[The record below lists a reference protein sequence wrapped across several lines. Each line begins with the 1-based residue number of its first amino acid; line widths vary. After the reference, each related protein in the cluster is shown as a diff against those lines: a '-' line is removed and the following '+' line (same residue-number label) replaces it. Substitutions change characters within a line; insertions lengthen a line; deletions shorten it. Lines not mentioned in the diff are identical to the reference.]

1 MQGVRLCELTWEEA
15 AEAVQRYPIA
25 VLPIGAGTKEH
36 GPHLPCGTDLI
47 VVEELAR
54 RVVDACPVILMPAL
68 PYGYFP
74 AFVDW
79 PGSVSV
85 QPEHFMGIV
94 GDIIRSL
101 ARHGTRKFLILD
113 GGVST
118 FPPMRTL
125 AMELHNELGIEVAVT
140 NILGLGSE
148 VEKQISEQEFGGHAD
163 EMETSNMLTIR
174 PDLVKLS
181 RAVKEASA
189 TLPSARGTGGVQKVY
204 LAGKMTTA
212 HGVNG
217 DPTLA
222 TPEKG
227 ERMLAAMAQDIIAF
241 VNDFAQM
248 PLEDK
253 SP

>member
-1 MQGVRLCELTWEEA
+1 MQGVRLSELTWEEA
-15 AEAVQRYPIA
+15 AEAVQHYPIA
-25 VLPIGAGTKEH
+25 VIPIGAGTKEH
-36 GPHLPCGTDLI
+36 GPHLPCGTDWM

-54 RVVDACPVILMPAL
+54 RVVQACPIILMPAL

-79 PGSVSV
+79 PGSVSIE
-85 QPEHFMGIV
+85 PSHFMGVV
-94 GDIIRSL
+94 GDIVRSL

-125 AMELHNELGIEVAVT
+125 AIQLHLELGVEVAVS

-148 VEKQISEQEFGGHAD
+148 VEKEISQQEFGGHAD
-163 EMETSNMLTIR
+163 EMETSNMLAIR
-174 PDLVKLS
+174 PDLVKLD
-181 RAVKEASA
+181 RAVKEASPS
-189 TLPSARGTGGVQKVY
+189 LPSTRGRGGVQKVY
-204 LAGKMTTA
+204 VAGKMTTP

-222 TPEKG
+222 NREKG
-227 ERMLAAMAQDIIAF
+227 EKMLAAMADDLVKF
-241 VNDFAQM
+241 LNDFAK
-248 PLEDK
+248 P
-253 SP
+253 S